1 MLTELARLVPCPLC
15 GGVHGLR
22 IHATLWRKVRSP
34 EKGENVEVMIVSIVC
49 ATAKEAGKQYTK
61 RVLPPFVIPFCQ
73 ISREGVMGYLGRFPD
88 GRVEYAF
95 GIQMLGARDM
105 RTIRRHI
112 AMGLATIAA
121 AGLELASL
129 LSALPAYATLP
140 EPQLKQSPGQ
150 YLQQLARQMDRAAQR
165 VRGRQGSETAPIVY
179 AHLVSVVSRSP
190 GPIATPLS
198 CVLRAAVF
206 HDTS

>member
-1 MLTELARLVPCPLC
+1 M
-15 GGVHGLR
+15 
-22 IHATLWRKVRSP
+22 LWRKVRSA
-34 EKGENVEVMIVSIVC
+34 EEGENVEVTIISIVC
-49 ATAKEAGKQYTK
+49 VTAKEAGKQYTK

-73 ISREGVMGYLGRFPD
+73 ISREGVMGYLERFPD
-88 GRVEYAF
+88 GRVEYAVGF
-95 GIQMLGARDM
+95 QMLGARDI

-121 AGLELASL
+121 ATLELASL

-140 EPQLKQSPGQ
+140 EPQLNQSPGQ
-150 YLQQLARQMDRAAQR
+150 CLQELARQMDRTARR
-165 VRGRQGSETAPIVY
+165 VGGRQGSETSPLVY

-190 GPIATPLS
+190 GPVETPLS

>member
-1 MLTELARLVPCPLC
+1 LLTELARLVPCPLC

-34 EKGENVEVMIVSIVC
+34 EKGENVEVTIVSILC
-49 ATAKEAGKQYTK
+49 ATAKEARKQYTK

-95 GIQMLGARDM
+95 GIQMLGARDI

-121 AGLELASL
+121 AGLELARL
-129 LSALPAYATLP
+129 LSGLPAHAALP
-140 EPQLKQSPGQ
+140 EPQINQSPAQ
-150 YLQQLARQMDRAAQR
+150 YLEELSRQMQRAAR
-165 VRGRQGSETAPIVY
+165 RAGGSRGSEIPSMVY
-179 AHLVSVVSRSP
+179 AHLVNVVERSP
-190 GPIATPLS
+190 GPVATPLS
-198 CVLRAAVF
+198 RVLKAAVF
-206 HDTS
+206 HDSS